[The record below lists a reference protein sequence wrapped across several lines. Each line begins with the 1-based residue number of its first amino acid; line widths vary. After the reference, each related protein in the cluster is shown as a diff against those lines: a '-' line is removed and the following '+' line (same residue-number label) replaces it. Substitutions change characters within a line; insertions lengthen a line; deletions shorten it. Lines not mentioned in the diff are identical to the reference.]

1 VSTRIQAA
9 LVAVAIVA
17 AVAVELSVSARLP
30 EAVGDAVAGAALL
43 GAGAVAAVTRRGR
56 GSGALLV
63 AGGVAWFAGTLWP
76 ALVFIHRG
84 LLVHLVLAYP
94 RLWPRSLPAAGII
107 AVGYV
112 CALVTSAAR
121 SAEISLALAGGVG
134 LAALVRHGS
143 AAGVE
148 RRARATALAGAAAIA
163 VALTVAA
170 FGRLAGGSL
179 DDFSLWAYDTA
190 VALTAIVL
198 AADLRWG
205 RWEHAAVSELVTNL
219 GELERPTALRERLAR
234 TLADPELQLGFAAA
248 DGFADE
254 AGHPVAV
261 PQPGG
266 RRAASYVQEG
276 GRNVAVLVH
285 DASLLDDRRLL
296 AAALAAARLA
306 AANERM
312 QDEVRA
318 GIAQLEASRRR
329 LVEAA
334 IEQRRSLEEELR
346 TGAEQRLEAV
356 RQRLLA
362 VGGDGALTELVD
374 SVERAREDL
383 RRFAHGIHPAVLTE
397 HGLRAALEESAAL
410 MPFDVAVDA
419 PDGRLPASVE
429 VTVYF
434 MCTEAL
440 ANVAKHAAASRV
452 QIEIRHTDDAV
463 VATVRDDGGGGAD
476 LALGSGLRG
485 LADRIAA
492 LGGRL
497 DVDSPAGAGTRLRAS
512 IPI

>member
-1 VSTRIQAA
+1 MSIRTPA
-9 LVAVAIVA
+9 LVALAIVA

-30 EAVGDAVAGAALL
+30 EAIGDAVAGAALL
-43 GAGAVAAVTRRGR
+43 GAGAVASATRRGR

-63 AGGVAWFAGTLWP
+63 AGGVAWFAGTLSP
-76 ALVFIHRG
+76 ALVFVHRG

-94 RLWPRSLPAAGII
+94 RLWPRSLPAVGII
-107 AVGYV
+107 AAGYV
-112 CALVTSAAR
+112 CALVPSVAR
-121 SAEISLALAGGVG
+121 SAEISLALAGAVG
-134 LAALVRHGS
+134 LAALVRLGS

-163 VALTVAA
+163 VALT
-170 FGRLAGGSL
+170 
-179 DDFSLWAYDTA
+179 
-190 VALTAIVL
+190 AIVL

-205 RWEHAAVSELVTNL
+205 RWERAAVSELVTNL

-234 TLADPELQLGFAAA
+234 TLADPELQLAYAAA